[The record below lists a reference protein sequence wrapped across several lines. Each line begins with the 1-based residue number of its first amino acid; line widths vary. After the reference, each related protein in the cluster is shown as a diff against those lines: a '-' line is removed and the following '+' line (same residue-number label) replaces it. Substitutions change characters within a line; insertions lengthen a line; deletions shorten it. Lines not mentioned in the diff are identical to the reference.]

1 MIGGR
6 ENEGKWKP
14 SWNIEMSEGWVLYIY
29 IYMGS
34 AELNMGILFFG

>member
-34 AELNMGILFFG
+34 AGLNMGILFFG